1 MSAFWRINF
10 HTKPVR
16 QFSIIFGAVASL
28 AAAPLVSASPAEAAA
43 ATAFVPSG
51 QSVDDFYEVR
61 QDKPVWFEGGQPT
74 AAAQALLALLSTASV
89 DGLDPQSYK
98 PDEIRNALR
107 EASGGSKR
115 DVRKA
120 DRLLS
125 EEFAAYARDLRSFP
139 TTALQY
145 VDPAL
150 RLGPPSPLRIL
161 QIAARAPSLK
171 QFVAGMEWMN
181 PNYVQLRTALV
192 TGKYADDK
200 QRDLLRLNLERARI
214 LPSGQRYIIV
224 NAASQRLYMYDDD
237 KLVDSMKVV
246 VGQVQPGRNTPMFA
260 SFINDAKLN
269 PYWNVP
275 PDLAWDDVGVHVK
288 AYGLGYLNSRGFQIL
303 STWDDDA
310 TEVDPK
316 TIDWQAVQDGIVKL
330 RIRQLPG
337 PHNVLGAV
345 KFDIPNQYGIYLH
358 DTSQKELLKKDVRL
372 YSGGCIRLEDA
383 ERLGEW
389 LFGHRLQASSD
400 DPDITIPLGKPV
412 PVYVTYLTAVP
423 NGSAVTFLDDV
434 YGRDGE
440 RMASSQANGSGSTVA
455 VR

>member
-1 MSAFWRINF
+1 
-10 HTKPVR
+10 
-16 QFSIIFGAVASL
+16 
-28 AAAPLVSASPAEAAA
+28 
-43 ATAFVPSG
+43 
-51 QSVDDFYEVR
+51 
-61 QDKPVWFEGGQPT
+61 
-74 AAAQALLALLSTASV
+74 
-89 DGLDPQSYK
+89 
-98 PDEIRNALR
+98 
-107 EASGGSKR
+107 
-115 DVRKA
+115 
-120 DRLLS
+120 
-125 EEFAAYARDLRSFP
+125 
-139 TTALQY
+139 
-145 VDPAL
+145 
-150 RLGPPSPLRIL
+150 
-161 QIAARAPSLK
+161 
-171 QFVAGMEWMN
+171 
-181 PNYVQLRTALV
+181 
-192 TGKYADDK
+192 
-200 QRDLLRLNLERARI
+200 
-214 LPSGQRYIIV
+214 
-224 NAASQRLYMYDDD
+224 
-237 KLVDSMKVV
+237 VDSMKVV